1 MINIRGAY
9 FFLWPLNDIFWELS
23 DKIMHLLLE
32 IVQISIIKYFYHG
45 AELIV
50 ELRWACFKIWLLWN
64 LEQLSKCDLHN
75 LGKAEL
81 ALFGKLRLSINIVS
95 SVV

>member
-1 MINIRGAY
+1 MINIRGAD

-23 DKIMHLLLE
+23 DKIVHLLLE

-50 ELRWACFKIWLLWN
+50 ELR
-64 LEQLSKCDLHN
+64 
-75 LGKAEL
+75 
-81 ALFGKLRLSINIVS
+81 
-95 SVV
+95 